1 MTLKWAT
8 LIGRFNMLNFKKI
21 KKILLMT
28 IYIIAILLFLLLLNN
43 FFKSPDIKSIEFKS
57 LNNIE
62 TFEAIVENN
71 DSQQVLSSEFDY
83 ELIGYRA
90 GKIDASVIVKK
101 GNQEFVVAIGNML
114 EGQYELI
121 EVNQDEITFRNGKNL
136 YKLDNLVGKK
146 YEK

>member
-1 MTLKWAT
+1 
-8 LIGRFNMLNFKKI
+8 MLNFKKI
-21 KKILLMT
+21 KKILSMT

-57 LNNIE
+57 LNNIK
-62 TFEAIVENN
+62 TVEAIVENN
-71 DSQQVLSSEFDY
+71 DSEQVQSSEFDY
-83 ELIGYRA
+83 ELVGYRA

-114 EGQYELI
+114 EGQYELV

>member
-1 MTLKWAT
+1 
-8 LIGRFNMLNFKKI
+8 
-21 KKILLMT
+21 MT

-57 LNNIE
+57 LNNIK
-62 TFEAIVENN
+62 TVEAIFENN
-71 DSQQVLSSEFDY
+71 DSEQAQSSEFDY
-83 ELIGYRA
+83 ELVGYRA

>member
-1 MTLKWAT
+1 
-8 LIGRFNMLNFKKI
+8 MLNFKKI
-21 KKILLMT
+21 KKNLLIA
-28 IYIIAILLFLLLLNN
+28 IYIIAIILFLLLLNN

-57 LNNIE
+57 LNNIK
-62 TFEAIVENN
+62 TVEVIDENT
-71 DSQQVLSSEFDY
+71 DSEKVVSSEFDY
-83 ELIGYRA
+83 ELVGYRA

>member
-1 MTLKWAT
+1 
-8 LIGRFNMLNFKKI
+8 MLNFKKI

-28 IYIIAILLFLLLLNN
+28 IYVIAILLFLLLLNN

-57 LNNIE
+57 LNNIK
-62 TFEAIVENN
+62 TVEAIVENN
-71 DSQQVLSSEFDY
+71 DSEQVQSSEFDY
-83 ELIGYRA
+83 ELVGYRA

-114 EGQYELI
+114 EGQYELV

>member
-1 MTLKWAT
+1 M
-8 LIGRFNMLNFKKI
+8 
-21 KKILLMT
+21 
-28 IYIIAILLFLLLLNN
+28 
-43 FFKSPDIKSIEFKS
+43 
-57 LNNIE
+57 
-62 TFEAIVENN
+62 
-71 DSQQVLSSEFDY
+71 QSSEFDY
-83 ELIGYRA
+83 ELVGYRA

-114 EGQYELI
+114 EGQYELV

>member
-1 MTLKWAT
+1 
-8 LIGRFNMLNFKKI
+8 MLNFKKI

-57 LNNIE
+57 LNNIK
-62 TFEAIVENN
+62 TVEAIVENN
-71 DSQQVLSSEFDY
+71 DSEQVQSSEFDY
-83 ELIGYRA
+83 ELVGYRS

-114 EGQYELI
+114 EGQYELV

>member
-1 MTLKWAT
+1 
-8 LIGRFNMLNFKKI
+8 MLNFKKI

-43 FFKSPDIKSIEFKS
+43 FLKSPDIKSIEFKS
-57 LNNIE
+57 LNNIK

-90 GKIDASVIVKK
+90 GEIDASVIVKK

-114 EGQYELI
+114 EGQYELV

>member
-1 MTLKWAT
+1 M
-8 LIGRFNMLNFKKI
+8 
-21 KKILLMT
+21 
-28 IYIIAILLFLLLLNN
+28 
-43 FFKSPDIKSIEFKS
+43 
-57 LNNIE
+57 
-62 TFEAIVENN
+62 
-71 DSQQVLSSEFDY
+71 LSSEFDY

-90 GKIDASVIVKK
+90 GEIDASVIVKK

>member
-1 MTLKWAT
+1 
-8 LIGRFNMLNFKKI
+8 MLNFKKI

-43 FFKSPDIKSIEFKS
+43 FFKSPDIKSIEFNS
-57 LNNIE
+57 LNNIK
-62 TFEAIVENN
+62 TVEAIFENN
-71 DSQQVLSSEFDY
+71 DSEQAQSSEFDY
-83 ELIGYRA
+83 ELVGYRA

-114 EGQYELI
+114 EGQYELV

>member
-1 MTLKWAT
+1 
-8 LIGRFNMLNFKKI
+8 MLNFKKI

-57 LNNIE
+57 LNNIK
-62 TFEAIVENN
+62 TVEAIFENN
-71 DSQQVLSSEFDY
+71 DSEQAQSSEFDY
-83 ELIGYRA
+83 ELVGYRA

-114 EGQYELI
+114 EGQYELV

>member
-1 MTLKWAT
+1 
-8 LIGRFNMLNFKKI
+8 
-21 KKILLMT
+21 MT

-57 LNNIE
+57 LNNIK
-62 TFEAIVENN
+62 TVEAIFENN
-71 DSQQVLSSEFDY
+71 DSEQAQSSEFDY
-83 ELIGYRA
+83 ELVGYRA

-114 EGQYELI
+114 EGQYELV

>member
-1 MTLKWAT
+1 
-8 LIGRFNMLNFKKI
+8 MLNFKKI

-57 LNNIE
+57 LNNIK
-62 TFEAIVENN
+62 TVEAIFENN
-71 DSQQVLSSEFDY
+71 DSEQAQSSEFDY
-83 ELIGYRA
+83 ELVGYRA

>member
-1 MTLKWAT
+1 
-8 LIGRFNMLNFKKI
+8 MLNFKKI

-57 LNNIE
+57 LNNIK
-62 TFEAIVENN
+62 TVEAIFENN
-71 DSQQVLSSEFDY
+71 DSEQVQSSEFDY
-83 ELIGYRA
+83 ELVGYRA

-121 EVNQDEITFRNGKNL
+121 EVNQDENTFRNGKNL

>member
-1 MTLKWAT
+1 
-8 LIGRFNMLNFKKI
+8 MLNFKKI

-57 LNNIE
+57 LNNIKTVE
-62 TFEAIVENN
+62 VIVENN
-71 DSQQVLSSEFDY
+71 DSEQVQSSEFDY
-83 ELIGYRA
+83 ELVGYRA

-114 EGQYELI
+114 EGQYELV

>member
-1 MTLKWAT
+1 
-8 LIGRFNMLNFKKI
+8 MLNFKKI

-71 DSQQVLSSEFDY
+71 DSVQVQSSEFDY

-90 GKIDASVIVKK
+90 GEIDASVIVKK

-114 EGQYELI
+114 EGQYELV